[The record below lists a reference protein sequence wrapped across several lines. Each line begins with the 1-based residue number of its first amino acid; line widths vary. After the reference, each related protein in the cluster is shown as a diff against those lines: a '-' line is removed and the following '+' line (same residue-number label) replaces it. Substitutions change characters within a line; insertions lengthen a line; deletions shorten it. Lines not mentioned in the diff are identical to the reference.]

1 MNDRSTEASSGRD
14 ATARG
19 NADRLVGAARRLL
32 GAIGRPVVSLAGWVL
47 AAAGM
52 AVALIAEAAKPVAWR
67 APVKAQFMQTMVQ
80 AGVGGIRA
88 TLLSGVLFGIVMV
101 LQAAYW
107 LRAAGQVDL
116 VGKILVLLLIR
127 EIAPVIMGL
136 ILVGRS
142 ASAMMIELCL
152 LRSGGQLRMLAAQG
166 IEPFR
171 FLVMPRVVALALSQ
185 FALTIVF
192 VVTTLLLGH
201 LFGTALGVTERSLF
215 AFLDA
220 VLGAMTPNDFVL
232 VPLKSLTIGLAIG
245 IVSALAVFDVD
256 DDRLRIQDLI
266 ARGFAAAVVAV
277 FLVSGLLS
285 VLL

>member
-1 MNDRSTEASSGRD
+1 MVNRAIIRT
-14 ATARG
+14 
-19 NADRLVGAARRLL
+19 RRLL
-32 GAIGRPVVSLAGWVL
+32 GAIGRPIVDLAGWIL

-52 AVALIAEAAKPVAWR
+52 AVAVVVEAARPIAWR
-67 APVKAQFMQTMVQ
+67 APVKAQFMQAMVQ
-80 AGVGGIRA
+80 AGVGGVRPA
-88 TLLSGVLFGIVMV
+88 MVSGVLFGIVMV

-127 EIAPVIMGL
+127 EIAPVMVGL

-142 ASAMMIELCL
+142 ASAMMIELSL
-152 LRSGGQLRMLAAQG
+152 LRSGGQLRALAAQG

-192 VVTTLLLGH
+192 VATALLLGH
-201 LFGTALGVTERSLF
+201 LFGTTLGMTQRTLF
-215 AFLDA
+215 GFLDA
-220 VLGAMTPNDFVL
+220 VLGAMTPSDFVL

-245 IVSALAVFDVD
+245 IVSALAVFNGDE
-256 DDRLRIQDLI
+256 DRVRMQELV
-266 ARGFAAAVVAV
+266 ARGFVAAVLTV
-277 FLVSGLLS
+277 FVVSGLLS